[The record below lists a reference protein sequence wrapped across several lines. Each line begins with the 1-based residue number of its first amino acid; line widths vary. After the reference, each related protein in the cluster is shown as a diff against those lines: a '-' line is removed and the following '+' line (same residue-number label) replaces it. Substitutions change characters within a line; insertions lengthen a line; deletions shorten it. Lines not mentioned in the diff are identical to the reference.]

1 MPVPFTHTLTVA
13 PAAID
18 AQGHAN
24 NVEYVRWMQDAAL
37 AAADALDPGNA
48 LMHAAAAT
56 WVVRTHHVEYVR
68 PALLGDRL
76 AVRTWLS
83 DFTRVSCVRHYEFTR
98 NDEPAVIARGRTD
111 WVFVDA
117 ATGRPKRLPPDVRR
131 RIGADADADGAGP
144 AAVG

>member
-1 MPVPFTHTLTVA
+1 MPEPFIHTIEVM

-37 AAADALDPGNA
+37 AAADALDPSNA

-56 WVVRTHHVEYVR
+56 WVVRSHHVEYVR

-76 AVRTWLS
+76 AIRTWLT

-98 NDEPAVIARGRTD
+98 NGEPAVIARGRTE

-117 ATGRPKRLPPDVRR
+117 ATGRPKRLPADVRA
-131 RIGADADADGAGP
+131 RIGADATDAG
-144 AAVG
+144 

>member
-1 MPVPFTHTLTVA
+1 MPEPFIHALTVA

-18 AQGHAN
+18 GQGHAN

-56 WVVRTHHVEYVR
+56 WVVRSHQVEYVR
-68 PALLGDRL
+68 PALVGDRL
-76 AVRTWLS
+76 TIRTWLS
-83 DFTRVSCVRHYEFTR
+83 DFTRVSCVRHYAFTR
-98 NDEPAVIARGRTD
+98 NGEAAVIARGRTE

-117 ATGRPKRLPPDVRR
+117 ATGRPKRLPADVRR
-131 RIGADADADGAGP
+131 RIGADDDGP
-144 AAVG
+144 AVVE

>member
-1 MPVPFTHTLTVA
+1 MPEPFIHTIEVM

-37 AAADALDPGNA
+37 AAADALDPSNA

-56 WVVRTHHVEYVR
+56 WVVRSHHVEYVR

-76 AVRTWLS
+76 AIRTWLT

-98 NDEPAVIARGRTD
+98 NGEPAVIARGQTE

-117 ATGRPKRLPPDVRR
+117 ATGRPKRLPADVRA
-131 RIGADADADGAGP
+131 RIGADATDAG
-144 AAVG
+144 